1 MIYEVI
7 VPKPPTQQPSE
18 REISVARLL
27 SVHFKCIV
35 VFIAPNK
42 GFKQKTPDII
52 MLGNTWEIKSPTGS
66 SKNTIEYQIRT
77 ALRQSP
83 NVIFDGRF
91 IKIGDKFTVKE
102 LKHKS
107 ALHRR
112 LKRLIYVSKDET
124 VLEIIKR

>member
-1 MIYEVI
+1 
-7 VPKPPTQQPSE
+7 
-18 REISVARLL
+18 
-27 SVHFKCIV
+27 
-35 VFIAPNK
+35 
-42 GFKQKTPDII
+42 